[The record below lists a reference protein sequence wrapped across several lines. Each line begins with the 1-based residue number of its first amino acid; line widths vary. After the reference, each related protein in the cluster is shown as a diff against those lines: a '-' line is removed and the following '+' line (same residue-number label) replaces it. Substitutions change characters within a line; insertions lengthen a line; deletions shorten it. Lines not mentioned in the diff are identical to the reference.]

1 MISVRIQ
8 GKPFNITVAQVYAPT
23 TGSEEAEVDRFYEG
37 LQHLLELAPK
47 NDVLIIR
54 IARRDKSAFLNE
66 QCKEIEENNRIGRTR
81 DLFKKIGDM
90 KGTFH
95 AKVGMIKDQNG
106 RDLTEAEEFKKK
118 WQDYTEELYK
128 KELNIPDN
136 HDGVVSDLK
145 PDILECEVKWV
156 LGSLSNNKASGGDSI
171 PAEVFKILKD
181 DAVKVLHSIY
191 QQIWKT
197 QQWPQDWKSSV
208 YIPIPKK
215 SNAKECS
222 NYHTIV
228 LISHASKVVL
238 KILQAR
244 LQHGCIFA
252 TYEVLALRK
261 LLSFDTQVV
270 QQEKLKSYIYLQ
282 TVSLDPCEY
291 QGITYQVRKELH
303 RAARKILDATA
314 RIFRRPF
321 DERFSTFDMEE
332 HECAL
337 WLLLKRTQ
345 SEDKMVRLQA
355 VQELASNHYWH
366 DYQYR
371 TAAQSIDKRTAIG
384 LARSQDVDLRFFLP
398 PPFLP
403 KQGDI
408 TCLEDEFRLLL
419 AALPQT
425 DLDPCVKH
433 FTSLA
438 LRESSQTI
446 AAQKG
451 GLWCFGGNGLPY
463 CESLSTV
470 PAKTVELFCLQALVQ
485 HSKIP
490 SHCDEIESKRGL
502 QLLRKLYH
510 LCRDS
515 PKIQRS
521 IIHIIGNMALD
532 EQLHLSILSAGW
544 VSVLADMMKSTRVM
558 ESSHAARALANL
570 DRETVKEKY
579 PDGVYLLHPQFR
591 TNMPIKADVLFV
603 HGLLGAAFKTWRQQD
618 VEQSAAEKDVDME
631 DDYSECW
638 PKTWLASDCPSLR
651 ILSVEY
657 DTHLSDWKAKCPVES
672 YRESLAY
679 RSTELL
685 KKLRAAGIGDRPLVW
700 LSHSM
705 GGKSIESFCFRVVP
719 SYFRLEIDILIGQT
733 LLNGVG
739 DSGQTACGG
748 HAQRQPSALE
758 WLLYL
763 GLPGHGTA
771 AAGSLPL
778 LPARELAHWQ
788 DAVLWELLG
797 SQATA
802 QPLDR
807 CCVSAA
813 AMRREGLQLQ
823 G

>member
-1 MISVRIQ
+1 
-8 GKPFNITVAQVYAPT
+8 
-23 TGSEEAEVDRFYEG
+23 
-37 LQHLLELAPK
+37 
-47 NDVLIIR
+47 
-54 IARRDKSAFLNE
+54 
-66 QCKEIEENNRIGRTR
+66 
-81 DLFKKIGDM
+81 
-90 KGTFH
+90 
-95 AKVGMIKDQNG
+95 
-106 RDLTEAEEFKKK
+106 
-118 WQDYTEELYK
+118 
-128 KELNIPDN
+128 
-136 HDGVVSDLK
+136 
-145 PDILECEVKWV
+145 
-156 LGSLSNNKASGGDSI
+156 
-171 PAEVFKILKD
+171 
-181 DAVKVLHSIY
+181 
-191 QQIWKT
+191 
-197 QQWPQDWKSSV
+197 
-208 YIPIPKK
+208 
-215 SNAKECS
+215 
-222 NYHTIV
+222 
-228 LISHASKVVL
+228 
-238 KILQAR
+238 
-244 LQHGCIFA
+244 
-252 TYEVLALRK
+252 
-261 LLSFDTQVV
+261 
-270 QQEKLKSYIYLQ
+270 
-282 TVSLDPCEY
+282 
-291 QGITYQVRKELH
+291 
-303 RAARKILDATA
+303 
-314 RIFRRPF
+314 
-321 DERFSTFDMEE
+321 MEE

-705 GGKSIESFCFRVVP
+705 GGLLVKKMLLDASMDPEMDSIINNTRGIVFYSVPHHGSRLAEYSINVRFLLFPSVEVKELSKDSPALKALNDDFLSFAKDKNFPILSFAETLPTRVGRMLNLHVVP
-719 SYFRLEIDILIGQT
+719 VESADLGIGELIPVEVSH
-733 LLNGVG
+733 LNICKPKNK
-739 DSGQTACGG
+739 DSF
-748 HAQRQPSALE
+748 
-758 WLLYL
+758 LYL
-763 GLPGHGTA
+763 HTLKFIQDT
-771 AAGSLPL
+771 L
-778 LPARELAHWQ
+778 AREL
-788 DAVLWELLG
+788 G
-797 SQATA
+797 NI
-802 QPLDR
+802 
-807 CCVSAA
+807 
-813 AMRREGLQLQ
+813 
-823 G
+823 